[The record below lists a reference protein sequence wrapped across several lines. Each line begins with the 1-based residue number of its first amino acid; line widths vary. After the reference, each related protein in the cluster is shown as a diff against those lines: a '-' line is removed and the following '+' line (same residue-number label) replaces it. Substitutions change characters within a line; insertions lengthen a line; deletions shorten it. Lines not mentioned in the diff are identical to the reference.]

1 MSVVLCIETSTEVC
15 SASLFEGFEAVV
27 EKNCYQPLSHAVML
41 PQFLQEIFDFARK
54 NQKLPTAVAVSGGPG
69 SYTGLRIGVS
79 SAKGICFALNIPL
92 IALDTLMII
101 ATEAK
106 KKLTGNTMICP
117 MIDAR
122 RMEVYTALFDFELN
136 KIEQTQAKIIY
147 ENSFEDLLN
156 TSKIVFCGNGVD
168 KCKGVVKQHPNAVFL
183 ENIYPLSSNMIEES
197 KRKFDNRIFEDTAY
211 YEPFYLKEFVATVPK
226 NLI

>member
-1 MSVVLCIETSTEVC
+1 MSVILCIETSTEVC

-54 NQKLPTAVAVSGGPG
+54 NQKFPAAVAVSGGPG

-92 IALDTLMII
+92 IAIDTLMII

-106 KKLTGNTMICP
+106 KKLTDNTMICP

-122 RMEVYTALFDFELN
+122 RMEVYAALFDFELN
-136 KIEQTQAKIIY
+136 KIEQTQAKIIC
-147 ENSFEDLLN
+147 ESSFEDLLN

-168 KCKGVVKQHPNAVFL
+168 KCKSVVKHPNAVFL
-183 ENIYPLSSNMIEES
+183 ENIYPLSANMIEES
-197 KRKFDNRIFEDTAY
+197 RRRFDNRIFEDTAY
-211 YEPFYLKEFVATVPK
+211 YEPFYLKEFVAAVPR
-226 NLI
+226 NLV